1 MANQWLEKTKSFLT
15 AGPPP
20 KFVALDFE
28 GRKLRIVFAEPQR
41 GLPDFRTLALVEAPE
56 SLDLK
61 SAKAVGEFIGA
72 SLKQLNL
79 PATRV
84 LMDVPRGQVVL
95 KTLTLPPVEHER
107 ELPAMVRYQVE
118 KELPFPLDQAVI
130 DFTVDNHYV
139 TDANGA
145 DESGVLTT
153 PVPPVT
159 VDVLVAAVQCSIVEH
174 FQKVAE
180 AGGFRLHRLGL
191 RPYADVRCLD
201 ACLPEEDRKR
211 SILLVHV
218 LPGEV
223 EVNLLIEGALAFSRS
238 GAIRQH
244 DDDGRPFGEKEI
256 LDGFVV
262 EIARSAQGALSA
274 HRGRKIDRVFLAG
287 DTGQEQAI
295 VEIVAQRFRT
305 PCAVLD
311 PATALKLTAGG
322 IDARGFISPL
332 GLAIAHGTS
341 ERMPFDFLNP
351 KNPPIER
358 NIKKIR
364 AVTAAVAASLL
375 LLIGLTWGILN
386 RNAASSDLAALRDQY
401 NKLEKQNRPIE
412 KLGQRVK
419 AVDEWK
425 NEAHNWL
432 DHWANISAK
441 FPPATEAYITTLKT
455 NPDGSF
461 TFTVKAVASKVI
473 TDLSK
478 ALREG
483 GYDVKLGAE
492 TVQNDEF
499 GYRYTTSV
507 RLAVEPAATIEPA
520 KLRATPRPLD
530 DGSAEILR
538 KKNRYSQTPVST
550 PASGDT
556 GTTPVAE
563 TAAPEGEPR
572 NAESPKESVSEV
584 GEGTPNRT
592 PEAAASANEK
602 SSDNRE
608 KTDDRYKSSGSRS
621 RDDRSRERR

>member
-1 MANQWLEKTKSFLT
+1 MAKQWLEKTKSFLT
-15 AGPPP
+15 AGPAP
-20 KFVALDFE
+20 KFVALDLE
-28 GRKLRIVFAEPQR
+28 GRKLRIVLGEPQR
-41 GLPDFRTLALVEAPE
+41 GLPDFRTLALVDAPE
-56 SLDLK
+56 TLDLK
-61 SAKAVGEFIGA
+61 NAKAVGEFIGGA
-72 SLKQLNL
+72 LKQLNL
-79 PATRV
+79 PTTRV

-139 TDANGA
+139 TDANGM
-145 DESGVLTT
+145 DESGILTSPPT
-153 PVPPVT
+153 PTT
-159 VDVLVAAVQCSIVEH
+159 VDVLVAAVQHSIVEH
-174 FQKVAE
+174 YQKVAE
-180 AGGFRLHRLGL
+180 AGGFKLHRLGL
-191 RPYADVRCLD
+191 RPYADARCLA

-311 PATALKLTAGG
+311 PAATLKLTAGDINVG
-322 IDARGFISPL
+322 GFISPL
-332 GLAIAHGTS
+332 GLASAHGTS

-364 AVTAAVAASLL
+364 AVTGGIAAAFLL
-375 LLIGLTWGILN
+375 VVGLTYGILN
-386 RNAASSDLAALRDQY
+386 RNAAVSNLAALRDQY
-401 NKLEKQNRPIE
+401 NKLEKQNRPID
-412 KLGQRVK
+412 KLNQRVK

-425 NEAHNWL
+425 NEGHNWL

-483 GYDVKLGAE
+483 GYEVKLGAE

-507 RLAVEPAATIEPA
+507 RLAVEPKSTIEPA
-520 KLRATPRPLD
+520 KLKAAPRPTD

-538 KKNRYSQTPVST
+538 KKSRYSPVST
-550 PASGDT
+550 TSSAPAEEREAVEPAAA
-556 GTTPVAE
+556 PVAE
-563 TAAPEGEPR
+563 PGDRTAEA
-572 NAESPKESVSEV
+572 
-584 GEGTPNRT
+584 TRT
-592 PEAAASANEK
+592 LPEK

-608 KTDDRYKSSGSRS
+608 KTDDKSKSSGFRS
-621 RDDRSRERR
+621 RDDRSRDRR

>member
-15 AGPPP
+15 AGPAP
-20 KFVALDFE
+20 KFVALDLE
-28 GRKLRIVFAEPQR
+28 GRKLRIVLGEPQR
-41 GLPDFRTLALVEAPE
+41 GLPDFRTLALVDAPE
-56 SLDLK
+56 TLDLK
-61 SAKAVGEFIGA
+61 NAKAVGEFIGGA
-72 SLKQLNL
+72 LKQLNL
-79 PATRV
+79 PTTRV

-107 ELPAMVRYQVE
+107 EMPAMVRYQVE

-139 TDANGA
+139 TDANGM
-145 DESGVLTT
+145 DESGILTS
-153 PVPPVT
+153 PPAPTT
-159 VDVLVAAVQCSIVEH
+159 VDVLVAAVQHSLVVH
-174 FQKVAE
+174 YQKVAE
-180 AGGFRLHRLGL
+180 AGGFKLHRLGL
-191 RPYADVRCLD
+191 RPYADARCLD

-311 PATALKLTAGG
+311 PAATLKLTAGDINVG
-322 IDARGFISPL
+322 GFISPL
-332 GLAIAHGTS
+332 GLAIAHGTA

-364 AVTAAVAASLL
+364 AVAGGIAASLL
-375 LLIGLTWGILN
+375 LVIGLTWGILN
-386 RNAASSDLAALRDQY
+386 RNAAVSNLTALRDTY
-401 NKLEKQNRPIE
+401 NKLEKQNRPID

-425 NEAHNWL
+425 NDGHNWL

-478 ALREG
+478 SLREG

-507 RLAVEPAATIEPA
+507 RLAVEPDAKIEPA
-520 KLRATPRPLD
+520 KLKASPRPID

-538 KKNRYSQTPVST
+538 KKGRYTPVST
-550 PASGDT
+550 PAPEST
-556 GTTPVAE
+556 ETQGTPAAVAEGEAVVEETAKAPVAE
-563 TAAPEGEPR
+563 SGDRTAEASRP
-572 NAESPKESVSEV
+572 
-584 GEGTPNRT
+584 TP
-592 PEAAASANEK
+592 EK

-608 KTDDRYKSSGSRS
+608 KADDRFKSSGSRS
-621 RDDRSRERR
+621 RDDRSRDRR